1 MISLFDKQMYLSM
14 QEGKQV
20 RQEENR
26 FLGSVTVPLVTVLC
40 NPSKLDFN
48 FKLERP
54 VALSAYRVLEQEIY
68 FMNPSQL
75 EEERLTENEQIST
88 YLHLSINLDPM
99 IELPAEN
106 SDHHYPGAEPA
117 LLLIDSQKW
126 IEKLTGKHKN
136 KRPIQVFGEN
146 LRGHSVL
153 LCRYLRPLK
162 PPTDLLD
169 LDRGPEPYALE
180 KCARFVSMI
189 PFINDLK
196 HFKDLPDMYTNCQ
209 EFLDLGGGDSEE
221 HAILLANF
229 F

>member
-1 MISLFDKQMYLSM
+1 M
-14 QEGKQV
+14 
-20 RQEENR
+20 
-26 FLGSVTVPLVTVLC
+26 GSVTVPLVTVLC
-40 NPSKLDFN
+40 NPSKLDYN

-126 IEKLTGKHKN
+126 VEKLTGKHKN
-136 KRPIQVFGEN
+136 KRPFQVFGEN

-169 LDRGPEPYALE
+169 LDRAQEPYALE

-196 HFKDLPDMYTNCQ
+196 NFKDLPDMYTNCQ